1 MSVFQRSQDGRWCA
15 QWNENGKKKRR
26 YFQTKTEA
34 EAFERERVADSCPE
48 EQALSMGELV
58 ALYFR
63 SNPDKHPKTRR
74 LVRTSSTSL
83 PGMKNQ
89 ESILM
94 V

>member
-63 SNPDKHPKTRR
+63 QPRQTPEDS
-74 LVRTSSTSL
+74 
-83 PGMKNQ
+83 
-89 ESILM
+89 
-94 V
+94 

>member
-58 ALYFR
+58 ARYFR
-63 SNPDKHPKTRR
+63 QTPTNTRR